1 MMIGAA
7 PLRIAGMGIRES
19 RRGLA
24 NLVPR
29 AAASAMAAMPLP
41 VAEALGAGAAT
52 LIAVGP
58 TRFRRRSLDN
68 LAQALPERPSGAR
81 ARLSR
86 RALAHAGREAGA
98 TIKWFATDRERL
110 PGLCVN
116 YAEVVATLAADRAG
130 GRGAIWVGAHLGNPQ
145 LLSALCAT
153 VAPVTGV
160 GTEYHFRAH
169 LRFVAEGRARLGMRY
184 VATSEP
190 PLELLR
196 ALQRNELVTF
206 LPDVQPRRSNG
217 VWVPFFGRPACTTTF
232 PAALARLTGAVLR
245 PAFLVRDGRG
255 YRAVLRDPIA
265 APRLADG
272 DAGLERAI
280 TAWSDALEQEVR
292 ARPEQWIWMSRRW
305 RERPAEPAADAPVAA
320 RASQLAGPAA

>member
-1 MMIGAA
+1 
-7 PLRIAGMGIRES
+7 
-19 RRGLA
+19 
-24 NLVPR
+24 VC
-29 AAASAMAAMPLP
+29 
-41 VAEALGAGAAT
+41 
-52 LIAVGP
+52 P

-68 LAQALPERPSGAR
+68 LERALPERPSGAR

-86 RALAHAGREAGA
+86 RALAHAGREGGA
-98 TIKWFATDRERL
+98 TIKWFATDKERL

-206 LPDVQPRRSNG
+206 LPDVQPRRNSG
-217 VWVPFFGRPACTTTF
+217 VWLPFFGRPACTSTF
-232 PAALARLTGAVLR
+232 PAQLARLTGAVLR
-245 PAFLVRDGRG
+245 PAFLVREGGR
-255 YRAVLRDPIA
+255 YRALLH
-265 APRLADG
+265 APLGTPQLAEG
-272 DAGLERAI
+272 DAGLERAMR
-280 TAWSDALEQEVR
+280 AWSAALEREVR

-305 RERPAEPAADAPVAA
+305 RAAPAAG
-320 RASQLAGPAA
+320 ASPAAAGAGV